1 MLKLDLVN
9 KSFGGIKALQNLRL
23 NVSEGV
29 IFGLIGPNGSGKTT
43 VVNTLTGLYK
53 IDSGHISWNNKFIEN
68 LAPNVIS
75 RLGISRTFQNLR
87 LFPSLTVEQNIR
99 IGQAPIYK
107 SASTWLSVFG
117 SPESQQ
123 LADDVQSLA
132 QLLGIDNSLSLTAN
146 SLSFGDQK
154 RLEIARAL
162 AGRPKLLILDEP
174 AGGMNPSEVK
184 TLSETLRKIQK
195 TGVTILLIE
204 HNMKLVM
211 GTCQQIAVLNFGE
224 LICEGSP
231 EQVKSDARVLEAYL
245 GYSQ

>member
-1 MLKLDLVN
+1 MLELDLVN
-9 KSFGGIKALQNLRL
+9 KSFGGIKAIQNLRL
-23 NVSEGV
+23 NLSEGV

-87 LFPSLTVEQNIR
+87 LFPSLTVDQNIR

>member
-1 MLKLDLVN
+1 MLELDLVN
-9 KSFGGIKALQNLRL
+9 KSFGGIKAIQNLRL
-23 NVSEGV
+23 NLSEGV

-53 IDSGHISWNNKFIEN
+53 IDSGHISWKNKFIEN

-211 GTCQQIAVLNFGE
+211 WTCQQIAVLNFGE

>member
-9 KSFGGIKALQNLRL
+9 KSFGGINALRNLCL
-23 NVSEGV
+23 SINEGV

-43 VVNTLTGLYK
+43 VVNTMTGLYK
-53 IDSGHISWNNKFIEN
+53 IDSGHISWKNKLIEN
-68 LAPNVIS
+68 LEPNVIS
-75 RLGISRTFQNLR
+75 HLGISRTFQNLR

-117 SPESQQ
+117 GQESQE
-123 LADDVQSLA
+123 LSDDVLSLA
-132 QLLGIDNSLSLTAN
+132 QLLGIENSLSVTAN
-146 SLSFGDQK
+146 NLSFGDQK

-162 AGRPKLLILDEP
+162 AGKPKLLILDEP

-184 TLSETLRKIQK
+184 TLSETLRKIQE
-195 TGVTILLIE
+195 TGITILLIE

-231 EQVKSDARVLEAYL
+231 KKVKSDALVLEAYL

>member
-1 MLKLDLVN
+1 MLELDLVN
-9 KSFGGIKALQNLRL
+9 KSFGGIKAIQNLLL
-23 NVSEGV
+23 NLSEGV

-53 IDSGHISWNNKFIEN
+53 IDSGHISWKNKFIEN